1 MNEWHMETGITPFN
15 RASVTVY
22 INRPN
27 VLDFI
32 FSSFEETKV
41 IPSVEMA
48 ML

>member
-22 INRPN
+22 INRTN
-27 VLDFI
+27 VLDFKTN
-32 FSSFEETKV
+32 SFEEAKV

-48 ML
+48 LL